1 MNRLFRLRKGPSS
14 TGRDPD
20 RLYGAVTPTLG
31 RQGAGQGPG
40 EAAEEPPAGG
50 GAPADR
56 PREPEARQPTAAPS
70 GRDRSVEIR
79 AAERGASGD
88 RPAPLGLRIVAPSG
102 PDRRP
107 APRPEAETAPPPA
120 SAGPAGP
127 RGDSGA
133 RAPRGPVSTLATAR
147 ALDTDAQRALDPE
160 LPEEAES
167 GATLRSEVSADA
179 TPYDGHAA
187 SEIPPAEPV
196 PSPRSEPNMAEPAAP
211 RSPRSAMD
219 ATDQGEDG
227 SEASGGAAADRP
239 EPREPVWTPA
249 PARPPA
255 MRRETERDPSHAN
268 ETSERPVGGLPARR
282 RRGGFFRQDVADGDG
297 ETGSARNAV
306 ARAAGRTQ
314 AGGSLM
320 PYGGG
325 EPAGTLP
332 AFRLPPADLRFG
344 TRSNNDT
351 EQKSASLA
359 LLETFT
365 PTKPKR
371 RAELFAGRRREIER
385 VIAAI
390 EEEQA
395 SVVIYGERGL
405 GKTSL
410 ANIVCDSARKVGYLV
425 VRCACSTDISFE
437 EMMRTLFAGISGR
450 YLSSQA
456 AGRDGQRIDTLA
468 ELLPARPF
476 GVTEVAA
483 AARHLTGGH
492 ALFVLDEFDRIKD
505 ERVKNYLAEV
515 IKNLSDLS
523 CGISF
528 LILGVSTTIEDLMGH
543 HASIQRNVVGVRL
556 PLMSPEEID
565 ATIDLGEEASGVRFD
580 REMRRAVVAFSGGMP
595 YAVQLL
601 CLYAG
606 RNAVARGALAVE
618 HTDLEGAL
626 RRALDDLDR
635 AVVDIYEQATRC
647 ETSETMT
654 DIVFAAAAAIC
665 DEYGR
670 FAPCDV
676 EEALDT
682 RGREPLHGLTLRKA
696 LSKLCRPEHGE
707 MLEDERT
714 AAGET
719 LYRFRNQLTRLYVFG
734 RQARRRG
741 VF

>member
-1 MNRLFRLRKGPSS
+1 MGPIS
-14 TGRDPD
+14 TAATARSLDPD
-20 RLYGAVTPTLG
+20 SDRNRDDDAPEPASNDATAVPE
-31 RQGAGQGPG
+31 AEPVDAPEPSVA
-40 EAAEEPPAGG
+40 EAAPARPEPAPECNEPRDAPRAPRSTASDETESPRAEQPAS
-50 GAPADR
+50 APRSEPSMAD
-56 PREPEARQPTAAPS
+56 PAAARTDRAAPS
-70 GRDRSVEIR
+70 GAEPTGDEAE
-79 AAERGASGD
+79 AAPE
-88 RPAPLGLRIVAPSG
+88 RPAA
-102 PDRRP
+102 
-107 APRPEAETAPPPA
+107 
-120 SAGPAGP
+120 
-127 RGDSGA
+127 
-133 RAPRGPVSTLATAR
+133 
-147 ALDTDAQRALDPE
+147 
-160 LPEEAES
+160 
-167 GATLRSEVSADA
+167 
-179 TPYDGHAA
+179 
-187 SEIPPAEPV
+187 
-196 PSPRSEPNMAEPAAP
+196 
-211 RSPRSAMD
+211 
-219 ATDQGEDG
+219 
-227 SEASGGAAADRP
+227 
-239 EPREPVWTPA
+239 REPVWTPA

-255 MRRETERDPSHAN
+255 TRAQVAAA
-268 ETSERPVGGLPARR
+268 SEDDDKPAEDAAPRGVGGLPARQ
-282 RRGGFFRQDVADGDG
+282 RRGGFFRHDEEEGG
-297 ETGSARNAV
+297 YGPARNPV
-306 ARAAGRTQ
+306 ARSTGRPRV
-314 AGGSLM
+314 GGALT
-320 PYGGG
+320 PYTGGA

-332 AFRLPPADLRFG
+332 GFRLPPADLRFG

-371 RAELFAGRRREIER
+371 RAELFAGRRHEIER

-425 VRCACSTDISFE
+425 VRCACSTEISFE
-437 EMMRTLFAGISGR
+437 EMMRTLFSGISGR

-456 AGRDGQRIDTLA
+456 AKRDGQRVDALA
-468 ELLPARPF
+468 ELLPDRPF

-505 ERVKNYLAEV
+505 ERVKNHLAEV

-528 LILGVSTTIEDLMGH
+528 LILGVSTTIDDLMGH

-556 PLMSPEEID
+556 PLMSPEEVD

-670 FAPCDV
+670 FAPADV

-707 MLEDERT
+707 MLADERT

-741 VF
+741 MF